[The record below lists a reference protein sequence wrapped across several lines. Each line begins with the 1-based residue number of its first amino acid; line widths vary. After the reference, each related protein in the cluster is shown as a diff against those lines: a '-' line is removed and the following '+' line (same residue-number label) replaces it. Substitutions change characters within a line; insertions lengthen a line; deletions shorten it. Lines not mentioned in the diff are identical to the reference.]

1 MDLQGRHVVVTGGGG
16 AIGAAIGQR
25 LARAGARVLLADR
38 DLTAAERA
46 AGGEGL
52 HAAALD
58 VTDEAAC
65 DALPTLAQAA
75 LGGFDGV
82 VHCAGA
88 GLERPVTETS
98 LAEWQRMMEL
108 NLTGTFLVLRACCRA
123 MPAGGAA
130 IAIASTAG
138 ERGSARRGAYAAAKA
153 GVISLVQTLAIEE
166 AGRGIRVNAISPGP
180 IATPLT
186 DAMHSDATRQAFAR
200 RTPLARYGRPGEVA
214 GAAVYLLSDEAS
226 YVTGHVLHVDGGF
239 LGAGIMA

>member
-1 MDLQGRHVVVTGGGG
+1 MRLDGRHVVVTGGGG

-25 LARAGARVLLADR
+25 LVRAGARVLLADR
-38 DLTAAERA
+38 DLASAERA
-46 AGGEGL
+46 ATGDGS

-58 VTDEAAC
+58 VMDEAAC
-65 DALPTLAQAA
+65 DALPALALAR

-88 GLERPVTETS
+88 GLECPVTETT
-98 LAEWQRMMEL
+98 LAQWQHMLTL
-108 NLTGTFLVLRACCRA
+108 NLTGAFLVLRACCRA
-123 MPAGGAA
+123 MGDGGAA

-153 GVISLVQTLAIEE
+153 GVISLVQTLAIEQ
-166 AGRGIRVNAISPGP
+166 APRGLRINAISPGP

-200 RTPLARYGRPGEVA
+200 RTPLARYGRPEEVA
-214 GAAVYLLSDEAS
+214 GAVLYLLSAEAS
-226 YVTGHVLHVDGGF
+226 FVTGHVLHVDGGF
-239 LGAGIMA
+239 LGAGIMT